1 MKNKSIRNFQFPL
14 QVDNIYIL
22 QTCTSTNAMNDQTQ
36 THKRKRI
43 NYDGQQESIINNE
56 NLRIICKLVYISKC
70 FEWPNS
76 YPHKEKESTMDNKK
90 VS

>member
-56 NLRIICKLVYISKC
+56 NLRIICKLV
-70 FEWPNS
+70 
-76 YPHKEKESTMDNKK
+76 HQQML
-90 VS
+90 